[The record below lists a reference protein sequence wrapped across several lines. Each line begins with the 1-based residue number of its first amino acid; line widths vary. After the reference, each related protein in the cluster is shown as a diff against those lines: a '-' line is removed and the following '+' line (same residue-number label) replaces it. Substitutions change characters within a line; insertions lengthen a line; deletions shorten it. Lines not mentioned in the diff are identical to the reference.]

1 MVGSL
6 QDSSRLRRTFGTYL
20 NSTRLLAEH
29 VVERLVTFCYH
40 ESLQRNTIEPVN
52 RIIAASNNEARSR
65 LPQEWADLK
74 AEESKYIQIAGGFL
88 FTTVAT
94 CVTWPST
101 DRAHWSASALFYMS
115 MIFALVAIISSSQQ
129 LWILPRLDLGTL
141 NSIHERQRRIDDV
154 SAFVSR
160 VQKTDGHG
168 NLKARY
174 VFALQAPIMLLTF
187 SVLLFLAGLCSTVCS
202 PLARKLEWNSDA
214 KISFL
219 FGIASIVALAVFAST
234 SSFIYALFRPAE
246 MIGS

>member
-1 MVGSL
+1 
-6 QDSSRLRRTFGTYL
+6 
-20 NSTRLLAEH
+20 
-29 VVERLVTFCYH
+29 
-40 ESLQRNTIEPVN
+40 
-52 RIIAASNNEARSR
+52 
-65 LPQEWADLK
+65 
-74 AEESKYIQIAGGFL
+74 
-88 FTTVAT
+88 
-94 CVTWPST
+94 
-101 DRAHWSASALFYMS
+101 MS

-214 KISFL
+214 KVSWNLHSLMMLTGVTRSPFCSGL
-219 FGIASIVALAVFAST
+219 RALLLWLYLLVHRHSYT
-234 SSFIYALFRPAE
+234 HYSDLLR
-246 MIGS
+246 